1 MVAIPTVKV
10 KYEPPYYNFCKWN
23 EADNH
28 QQLMHRI
35 LLSKPM
41 LQRYLRDII
50 GSQEM
55 YVDFIVVSE
64 SEIALNTRAWKL
76 SRSRDAR
83 VGIFITMIHRIY
95 IYIYIAKVSEFFAEM
110 FSTRCGI
117 LLTGMT
123 PLKMQS
129 YWLLVKK

>member
-1 MVAIPTVKV
+1 MVAIPTVEV

-50 GSQEM
+50 GSSDM

-64 SEIALNTRAWKL
+64 SEIALNTRAW
-76 SRSRDAR
+76 
-83 VGIFITMIHRIY
+83 IITV
-95 IYIYIAKVSEFFAEM
+95 A
-110 FSTRCGI
+110 
-117 LLTGMT
+117 
-123 PLKMQS
+123 
-129 YWLLVKK
+129 